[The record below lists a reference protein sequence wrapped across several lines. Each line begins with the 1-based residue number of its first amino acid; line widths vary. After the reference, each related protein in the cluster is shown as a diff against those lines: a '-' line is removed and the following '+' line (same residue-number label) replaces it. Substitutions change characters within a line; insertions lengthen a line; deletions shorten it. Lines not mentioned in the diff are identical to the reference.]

1 MREVA
6 RAGPEL
12 LVRRGADARPAR
24 ARGGTRRERER
35 GAQPTP
41 AAGPRQGGRGAAGG
55 RKARASAYTL
65 GSSYKLDLLRY
76 GIYRYL
82 RYRYHLRYLRYRR

>member
-24 ARGGTRRERER
+24 ARGGARREREG

-41 AAGPRQGGRGAAGG
+41 TAGPRQGGRGAAGG
-55 RKARASAYTL
+55 RKARASAY
-65 GSSYKLDLLRY
+65 KLDL
-76 GIYRYL
+76 RYL
-82 RYRYHLRYLRYRR
+82 PVPTVPYLR